1 MNYGIGHLHFDL
13 KKLKVS
19 IVLIGRLKKCSTKR
33 RAVEVEF
40 FPDTIF
46 LQIHP
51 HRDTELR

>member
-19 IVLIGRLKKCSTKR
+19 IVLIGRLKKCSTTR